1 MVKIYKTSSNDSVE
15 IKQVTR
21 LNQLNPLCSFRIE
34 AETKANNFTAF
45 RLLPC
50 ESGNSMNNLKKDWPF
65 FF

>member
-34 AETKANNFTAF
+34 AETKANI
-45 RLLPC
+45 LLLFD
-50 ESGNSMNNLKKDWPF
+50 SYHVNRAIQ
-65 FF
+65 

>member
-21 LNQLNPLCSFRIE
+21 LNQLNPLFSFRIE
-34 AETKANNFTAF
+34 AKTKANNFTAF
-45 RLLPC
+45 RFLPC